1 MNIAGIKNFDIENGE
16 KTGISVFVSGCTHNC
31 EGCFNKEAQDFKY
44 GRKFDEVKDIEKIIN
59 MLDSKYIY
67 RLTILGGEPME
78 LQNQEGVL
86 YIIKE
91 VRKKLPDKKIWIYSG
106 YTLEE
111 LQSRENKTTE
121 EILNTIDVLVDGEFI
136 LEKKNLMLKFR
147 GSSNQRILD
156 MKETMKKKQPVLL
169 DLN

>member
-16 KTGISVFVSGCTHNC
+16 KTGVSVFVSGCTHNC
-31 EGCFNKEAQDFKY
+31 KGCFNKEAQDFKY

-156 MKETMKKKQPVLL
+156 MKETIKKKQPVLL
-169 DLN
+169 NLN